1 MTPRPW
7 MLVPL
12 LLCPL
17 LAIAAEPAPP
27 PPAAPP
33 RSAPPPPPE
42 INATAYVL
50 MDFDT
55 GDILAEKNIDEKRP
69 PASLTKIMTSYIA
82 AREIDSG
89 RIHLTDDVPIS
100 VNAWKHAAPEERQSA
115 MFIREGT
122 TVKLEDLL
130 RGVIIQSGNDATVAV
145 AEYIG
150 GSEDAFVNLMNQEA
164 KKLGM
169 FGTNFVNSDG
179 LPDPNHYSTVRDLAT
194 LARALIRDHPTH
206 YAIYAE
212 KSFRYNN
219 IDQPNRNR
227 LLWRDRTVDGVKTGH
242 TAEAGFC
249 LIASALRDGMRLVS
263 VVMGT
268 DSDEARMR
276 ESQKLLSYGYRFF
289 ETHKLYEPGV
299 MLRTAEVWYGEEN
312 EVQLG
317 VSAPVYVTIPRGRY
331 GDLKAETDVERV
343 IRAPIAVGDPFG
355 ELRVSLDD
363 KVVVKV
369 PLTAQNAIAE
379 AGFFKRLWHSIYLFF
394 RELLS

>member
-1 MTPRPW
+1 MIVRQLIVALFFW
-7 MLVPL
+7 PL
-12 LLCPL
+12 IAL
-17 LAIAAEPAPP
+17 AAEPAPAP
-27 PPAAPP
+27 GPPA
-33 RSAPPPPPE
+33 APPPPPE
-42 INATAYVL
+42 INASAYIL
-50 MDFDT
+50 IDFDT
-55 GDILAEKNIDEKRP
+55 GDILAEKNLDERVP

-82 AREIDSG
+82 AHEIESG

-100 VNAWKHAAPEERQSA
+100 VNAWRHADPKEKQSA
-115 MFIREGT
+115 MFVREGT

-145 AEYIG
+145 AEYVG
-150 GSEDAFVNLMNQEA
+150 GSEDAFVDLMNQQA
-164 KKLGM
+164 KALGM
-169 FGTNFVNSDG
+169 FGTHFMNSDG
-179 LPDPNHYSTVRDLAT
+179 LPDPEHYSTVRDLAT

-212 KSFRYNN
+212 KSFRYND

-242 TAEAGFC
+242 TSEAGYC
-249 LIASALRDGMRLVS
+249 LIASALRDGMRLIS

-276 ESQKLLSYGYRFF
+276 ESQKLLSYGYRFY

-299 MLRTAEVWYGEEN
+299 MLRTAEVWYGKQN

-317 VSAPVYVTIPRGRY
+317 VAAPVYATIPRGRY
-331 GDLKAETDVERV
+331 ADLKAETDVARV
-343 IRAPIAVGDPFG
+343 VKAPFAAGDPFG
-355 ELRVSLDD
+355 ELRVMLDD
-363 KVVVKV
+363 KAVVKV
-369 PLTAQNAIAE
+369 PLTAQSAVEE
-379 AGFFKRLWHSIYLFF
+379 AGWFKRLWQSIYLFF

>member
-1 MTPRPW
+1 MTARPW
-7 MLVPL
+7 MTVASLLWL

-27 PPAAPP
+27 SGPPQ
-33 RSAPPPPPE
+33 PPE
-42 INATAYVL
+42 INATAYIL

-55 GDILAEKNIDEKRP
+55 GDILTEKNVDEKRP

-82 AREIDSG
+82 AREIESG

-100 VNAWKHAAPEERQSA
+100 VNAWKHAAPSERQSA

-122 TVKLEDLL
+122 TVKLADLL

-145 AEYIG
+145 AEYIA
-150 GSEDAFVNLMNQEA
+150 GSEDAFVDLMNQQA
-164 KKLGM
+164 KTLGM
-169 FGTNFVNSDG
+169 FGTHFVNSDG
-179 LPDPNHYSTVRDLAT
+179 LPDPEHYSTVRDLAT
-194 LARALIRDHPTH
+194 LARALIRDHPEH
-206 YAIYAE
+206 YTIYAE

-242 TAEAGFC
+242 TAEAGYC
-249 LIASALRDGMRLVS
+249 LIASALRDGMRLIS

-276 ESQKLLSYGYRFF
+276 ESQKLLSFGYRFF

-299 MLRTAEVWYGEEN
+299 MLRTGEVWYGQEN

-317 VSAPVYVTIPRGRY
+317 VAAPVFVTILRGRY
-331 GDLKAETDVERV
+331 ADLKAETDVARV
-343 IRAPIAVGDPFG
+343 IRAPLAVGDAFG
-355 ELRVSLDD
+355 ELRVLLDD
-363 KVVVKV
+363 KLVVQV

-394 RELLS
+394 RELLN

>member
-1 MTPRPW
+1 MTPRLRIIVALALW
-7 MLVPL
+7 
-12 LLCPL
+12 PL
-17 LAIAAEPAPP
+17 LALAADSAPA
-27 PPAAPP
+27 PAAPV
-33 RSAPPPPPE
+33 AAPPPPE
-42 INATAYVL
+42 INATAYIL
-50 MDFDT
+50 IDFDT
-55 GDILAEKNIDEKRP
+55 GDVLAEKNVDQRVP

-82 AREIDSG
+82 AREIESG

-100 VNAWKHAAPEERQSA
+100 VNAWKHAAPEEKQSA

-145 AEYIG
+145 AEYVG
-150 GSEDAFVNLMNQEA
+150 GSEDAFVDLMNQEA
-164 KKLGM
+164 KTLGM
-169 FGTNFVNSDG
+169 FNTHFMNSDG
-179 LPDPNHYSTVRDLAT
+179 LPDPEHYSTVRDLST

-206 YAIYAE
+206 YAIYSE

-219 IDQPNRNR
+219 IDQANRNR

-242 TAEAGFC
+242 TSEAGYC
-249 LIASALRDGMRLVS
+249 LIASAMRDGQRLIS

-299 MLRTAEVWYGEEN
+299 MLRTAEVWYGQEN

-317 VSAPVYVTIPRGRY
+317 VAAPVYVTIPRGRY
-331 GDLKAETDVERV
+331 ADLKAETDVARV
-343 IRAPIAVGDPFG
+343 VKAPFDVGAPFG
-355 ELRVSLDD
+355 ELRVTLDD
-363 KVVVKV
+363 KPVVQA
-369 PLTAQNAIAE
+369 PLTAQTAVAE
-379 AGFFKRLWHSIYLFF
+379 AGWFKRLWHSIYLFF